1 MYGHYFMK
9 FENVKKL
16 AKTTRLSKR
25 MIRMVDNLGLYDV
38 GIRLNELCIGYDAA
52 MILEPHLTISRTTLG
67 IRVFTVDYDDEG
79 MKNRYFESQSEA
91 FMYALMWL
99 SERGRE

>member
-1 MYGHYFMK
+1 MK

-16 AKTTRLSKR
+16 AKVTRLNKR

-38 GIRLNELCIGYDAA
+38 GVRVNELCVAFNAA
-52 MILEPHLTISRTTLG
+52 MILEPHLTISRTSLG
-67 IRVFTVDYDDEG
+67 IKVFTVDYDNDKRFE
-79 MKNRYFESQSEA
+79 NQYFKSQSEA
-91 FMYALMWL
+91 FMYALTWL